1 MRHVKI
7 SFKTKLFKLR
17 LTGDEVGQESLVGG
31 IDVHGD
37 FEGEREW

>member
-7 SFKTKLFKLR
+7 SFKTKLFELR